1 MTINELSTY
10 LPFWEEMEKRLSK
23 SIECK
28 DLAEVQSILN
38 RAYMK
43 ALEVGFEE
51 GMGFQ
56 INKTTKNDLI
66 MEFKEYQEQAL
77 STAVYN
83 RRWSIIYPALKLS
96 GEAGEVSEKVGKVL
110 RDEQGIFLDEKR
122 LELAKEL
129 GDVLWYINALAHDI
143 GYDLETV
150 AKMNIEKLA
159 SRKERGM
166 IHGSGD
172 NR

>member
-1 MTINELSTY
+1 MKEWVFKLI
-10 LPFWEEMEKRLSK
+10 KRL
-23 SIECK
+23 
-28 DLAEVQSILN
+28 
-38 RAYMK
+38 
-43 ALEVGFEE
+43 
-51 GMGFQ
+51 
-56 INKTTKNDLI
+56 KNDLI

-143 GYDLETV
+143 GYDLETI

-166 IHGSGD
+166 IHGNGD

>member
-1 MTINELSTY
+1 
-10 LPFWEEMEKRLSK
+10 
-23 SIECK
+23 
-28 DLAEVQSILN
+28 
-38 RAYMK
+38 
-43 ALEVGFEE
+43 
-51 GMGFQ
+51 
-56 INKTTKNDLI
+56 

-122 LELAKEL
+122 LEIAKEL

-143 GYDLETV
+143 GYDLETI
-150 AKMNIEKLA
+150 AKMNIVKLFK
-159 SRKERGM
+159 RRDENK
-166 IHGSGD
+166 IQGSGD